1 MNMFKYSSQAA
12 TTSLEIKPPILC
24 DDDDSKTDLDLV
36 FSPESTTIS
45 EGKERQLAKGVAKQS
60 EKPNWRRRIFN
71 YVFLAFVVIA
81 AIIGL
86 SITFFGSP
94 NPMDFF
100 VQQHPPGMNETHLW
114 WSGGNNGLS
123 LVIENALNE
132 FWTPY
137 LVEYVTLW
145 DQGIGPYDPLSLSIT
160 RSEPDFACDPFPGR
174 IKVCNGDYGR
184 NDWRGINI
192 ALLQNGYIVHS
203 VAKMNDYWLMQEG
216 EDFMKYTM

>member
-1 MNMFKYSSQAA
+1 MSKYSSESAA
-12 TTSLEIKPPILC
+12 SALDMKPTISC
-24 DDDDSKTDLDLV
+24 DDDDSKTDPELMQ
-36 FSPESTTIS
+36 SPESIVTN
-45 EGKERQLAKGVAKQS
+45 EGNERQSVKGVPKQS
-60 EKPNWRRRIFN
+60 EKLNWRRRIRN
-71 YVFLAFVVIA
+71 YAFLAFVVIA

-86 SITFFGSP
+86 SITFLGSP

-100 VQQHPPGMNETHLW
+100 VQQHPPGMNETHIW
-114 WSGGNNGLS
+114 WSVGNNGLS
-123 LVIENALNE
+123 LVIENALDD

-145 DQGIGPYDPLSLSIT
+145 DQGVGPFDPLSLSIT
-160 RSEPDFACDPFPGR
+160 RSEPDFVCDPSPGR
-174 IKVCNGDYGR
+174 VKICNGDYGR

-216 EDFMKYTM
+216 ENFMKYTM

>member
-1 MNMFKYSSQAA
+1 MFKKYSSEVATSDLEMKP
-12 TTSLEIKPPILC
+12 TTSCENDLETDPEAIL
-24 DDDDSKTDLDLV
+24 SL
-36 FSPESTTIS
+36 ESITTA
-45 EGKERQLAKGVAKQS
+45 EGNERQTVKGVTKQQ
-60 EKPNWRRRIFN
+60 EKPNWRRRILN
-71 YVFLAFVVIA
+71 YAFLGFIVIS

-86 SITFFGSP
+86 SVTFLGSP

-114 WSGGNNGLS
+114 WTSGNNGLA
-123 LVIENALNE
+123 LVIENALDE

-145 DQGIGPYDPLSLSIT
+145 DEGVGYVDPLSLSIT
-160 RSEPDFACDPFPGR
+160 RSEPDFACDPSPGR

-216 EDFMKYTM
+216 ENFMKYTM